1 MPSST
6 RWTRDQLLAAFALY
20 CRLPFGKFHQHNPE
34 IIALATAIDRTPSA
48 VGMKLCNFASLD
60 PFLSQ
65 RGLEGASQAD
75 RDLWENFLTHPD
87 DIALQADQAYE
98 TILTPSQQDHENAP
112 TAERPTGAPS
122 TSPGGSQNP
131 VKGPAL
137 ENSFKDLP
145 LGPSEQLRLTTIP
158 RLQSFFR
165 SSVLSSY
172 ENRCAISGLEVPELL
187 VASHIIPWS
196 VNEHRRADPR
206 NGLCLNALYDKAFD
220 RGLITFDE
228 NDRVLISPRL
238 RAKSANDFHRST
250 LLEIEGAPLILPTRF
265 PPDHQA
271 LTYHRQNIFLPS

>member
-1 MPSST
+1 MP
-6 RWTRDQLLAAFALY
+6 RKDLWTRDQLLAAFCLY
-20 CRLPFGKFHQHNPE
+20 FRIPFGKYDQRNSE
-34 IIALATAIDRTPSA
+34 VIQLANAIGRTPSA
-48 VGMKLCNFASLD
+48 VAFKLGNFASID
-60 PFLSQ
+60 PTIHQEGLTNVGQGDKQLWSDFLV
-65 RGLEGASQAD
+65 
-75 RDLWENFLTHPD
+75 TPD
-87 DIALQADQAYE
+87 DIANQAQTAYE
-98 TILTPSQQDHENAP
+98 TALAGSTPKDSSP
-112 TAERPTGAPS
+112 I
-122 TSPGGSQNP
+122 TSLNHSDTVP
-131 VKGPAL
+131 
-137 ENSFKDLP
+137 DLP
-145 LGPSEQLRLTTIP
+145 AGPTDQLRLIKVR

-228 NDRVLISPRL
+228 NCRVVISPRL
-238 RAKSANDFHRST
+238 RVKDNNDFHRKT
-250 LLEIEGAPLILPTRF
+250 LLEIEGTPLILPTRF